1 MSLWSAKDTIP
12 IEQTEKAI
20 SSTNGLSYSAGQVI
34 DIFVPPS
41 TKFFVGKDSYLE
53 FDVEIALPSD
63 SAGDLTRIQL
73 DAETGGNV
81 LIRTLSLFA
90 GHKSQ
95 LLEQI
100 VAYNTMVSIKY
111 DYETND
117 TLKGKRIVE
126 GCTMPIADLRGSNGT
141 SESSLN
147 NHKSNPYYKK
157 VDNATTTTE
166 FTNANYY
173 QKAKITIPIHCG
185 VFASDKV
192 WPNMLTNG
200 VTLSLELESNTNVF
214 RMLDSTSKERRIKAN
229 PKVNGLGAVN
239 GSLLGSGSDTTE
251 VFIEP
256 DNSCFKVENFPFV
269 VGQKF
274 KLTSGTYTDA
284 DLNEG
289 TISQIEVDSDYIKV
303 TTSASLVATGGVDP
317 AATDFFLVDES
328 VASATSFEPSY
339 TISDCKL
346 VLKEVNMGSGY
357 ENDLMSRMK
366 QSGVIN
372 IDVNSV
378 HNYQSSILSSD
389 RVANIRVPV
398 NNSRCRSVIASL
410 VDSTRYAVKDAISAS
425 GTYEFSNATGDS
437 VMRSCRSGL
446 EGLCDQLSEY
456 NWFLNGRLQP
466 SRPVKTSKI
475 ADRQSISAQHIVE
488 IEKSLASS
496 GFIEPLSF
504 EAYNRNFIIGRT
516 LGIQNNMVYD
526 ARGKD
531 FNLQLNYNETA
542 EPLKNKLVNMFVFHI
557 RRFVI
562 KNESVMVIP

>member
-1 MSLWSAKDTIP
+1 MSLWSSKDTIP

-73 DAETGGNV
+73 DGETGGNV

-100 VAYNTMVSIKY
+100 VAYNTMVAIKY

-126 GCTMPIADLRGSNGT
+126 GCNMPIADLRGSNGT

-157 VDNATTTTE
+157 VANATTTTS

-214 RMLDSTSKERRIKAN
+214 RMLDSTSRERRITAN

-239 GSLLGSGSDTTE
+239 GSLAGSGSDTTE

-274 KLTSGTYTDA
+274 KLVSDAYTNA
-284 DLNEG
+284 ALNEG
-289 TISQIEVDSDYIKV
+289 TISQIEVDSDYIKL
-303 TTSASLVATGGVDP
+303 TTSASLTATGAVDP
-317 AATDFFLVDES
+317 TTADFFLVDES
-328 VASATSFEPSY
+328 VTGATTYEPSY

-378 HNYQSSILSSD
+378 HNYQSSILLSD

-410 VDSTRYAVKDAISAS
+410 VDSTRYPVHEAISAT
-425 GTYEFSNATGDS
+425 GTYEISSETGDQT
-437 VMRSCRSGL
+437 MNSCRSGL
-446 EGLCDQLSEY
+446 EGLCDNLSEY

-475 ADRQSISAQHIVE
+475 ANKQSISAQHIVE
-488 IEKSLASS
+488 VEKALSSS

-516 LGIQNNMVYD
+516 LGIQNNMVYN
-526 ARGKD
+526 AIGKD
-531 FNLQLNYNETA
+531 FNLQLNYNE
-542 EPLKNKLVNMFVFHI
+542 PDQPDKNKLVNMFVFHI

-562 KNESVMVIP
+562 KNESVMGVP

>member
-1 MSLWSAKDTIP
+1 MSLWSSKDTIP

-100 VAYNTMVSIKY
+100 VAYNTMVAIKY

-126 GCTMPIADLRGSNGT
+126 GCTQPIADLRGSNGT

-157 VDNATTTTE
+157 VANATTTTE

-214 RMLDSTSKERRIKAN
+214 RMLDSVSKERRIKAN
-229 PKVNGLGAVN
+229 PRVNGLGAVN
-239 GSLLGSGSDTTE
+239 GSLAASGSETTE

-274 KLTSGTYTDA
+274 RLTSATYTNA
-284 DLNEG
+284 DLGIG
-289 TISQIEVDSDYIKV
+289 TIQQIEVDSDYIKV
-303 TTSASLVATGGVDP
+303 TTSASMVATGGVDP
-317 AATDFFLVDES
+317 TTTDFYLVDETVNS
-328 VASATSFEPSY
+328 AASYEPSY

-357 ENDLMSRMK
+357 ENDLMNRMK

-378 HNYQSSILSSD
+378 HNYQSSILASD

-410 VDSTRYAVKDAISAS
+410 TDSTRYAVHNAICGN

-437 VMRSCRSGL
+437 VMRSVRTGL

-456 NWFLNGRLQP
+456 NWFINGRLQP
-466 SRPVKTSKI
+466 SRPVNTSKI

-488 IEKSLASS
+488 VEKSLSSS

-531 FNLQLNYNETA
+531 FNLQLNYNESGV
-542 EPLKNKLVNMFVFHI
+542 PQKNKLVNMFVFHI

-562 KNESVMVIP
+562 KNESVMVVP

>member
-1 MSLWSAKDTIP
+1 MSIWQTKDTIP

-34 DIFVPPS
+34 DIFVPPT

-63 SAGDLTRIQL
+63 STGDLARIQL
-73 DAETGGNV
+73 DAETGANV
-81 LIRTLSLFA
+81 LIKTLSLFS
-90 GHKSQ
+90 GNKSQ

-100 VAYNTMVSIKY
+100 VAYNTMVAIKY

-117 TLKGKRIVE
+117 TVKGKRIVE
-126 GCTMPIADLRGSNGT
+126 GATHAIPDLRGSLGT

-157 VDNATTTTE
+157 VDDATTNTP

-185 VFASDKV
+185 VFSSEKV
-192 WPNMLTNG
+192 WPNMLTMG
-200 VTLSLELESNTNVF
+200 CTLSLELESNTNVF
-214 RMLDSTSKERRIKAN
+214 RMLDTCSQERRIEAN
-229 PKVNGLGAVN
+229 PQVNGLGSVD
-239 GSLLGSGSDTTE
+239 GTLTGSGSNTLE

-256 DNSCFKVENFPFV
+256 ANSNWKVENFPFV

-274 KLTSGTYTDA
+274 KLVNDTYADA

-289 TISQIEVDSDYIKV
+289 TIEQIEMDSGYVKI
-303 TTSASLVATGGVDP
+303 TTSASLVATGAVDP
-317 AATDFFLVDES
+317 TAENFYLVDTS
-328 VASATSFEPSY
+328 IVGASSFNPTY
-339 TISDCKL
+339 TVSDVKL
-346 VLKEVNMGSGY
+346 IVKEVNMGSNY
-357 ENDLMSRMK
+357 ENDLINRMK
-366 QSGVIN
+366 QAGTIN
-372 IDVNSV
+372 IDVTSV
-378 HNYQSSILSSD
+378 QNYQSSILASD

-398 NNSRCRSVIASL
+398 NNSRCRSVIACL
-410 VDSTRYAVKDAISAS
+410 ADSTRYAAKDAISAS
-425 GTYEFSNATGDS
+425 GTYLISNATGDGN
-437 VMRSCRSGL
+437 MRSCRSGL
-446 EGLCDQLSEY
+446 EGLCDRLTEY

-466 SRPVKTSKI
+466 SRPIKTSKI
-475 ADRQSISAQHIVE
+475 ANKQSISAQHIVE
-488 IEKSLASS
+488 VEKALSSS
-496 GFIEPLSF
+496 GFIQPLSF

-516 LGIQNNMVYD
+516 LGIQQNMVYD

-542 EPLKNKLVNMFVFHI
+542 APDKNKLVNMFVFHV
-557 RRFVI
+557 RRFII
-562 KNESVMVIP
+562 KNESVMVVV

>member
-1 MSLWSAKDTIP
+1 MSIWQTKDTIP

-53 FDVEIALPSD
+53 FDVEIALPSN
-63 SAGDLTRIQL
+63 SAGALTRIQL

-81 LIRTLSLFA
+81 LIRTLSLFT
-90 GHKSQ
+90 GNKSQ

-100 VAYNTMVSIKY
+100 VAYNTMVAIKY

-117 TLKGKRIVE
+117 SLKGKRIVE

-141 SESSLN
+141 TESSLN

-157 VDNATTTTE
+157 VADATTTTE

-185 VFASDKV
+185 VFASEKV
-192 WPNMLTNG
+192 FPNMLVSG
-200 VTLSLELESNTNVF
+200 CTLSLELESNTNVF
-214 RMLDSTSKERRIKAN
+214 RMLDSCSKERRIKAN

-239 GSLLGSGSDTTE
+239 GSLAASGSNTLE

-256 DNSCFKVENFPFV
+256 DNSNFKVENFPFV

-274 KLTSGTYTDA
+274 KLVSSTYTNA
-284 DLNEG
+284 SLNDG
-289 TISQIEVDSDYIKV
+289 TIVQIEGASNYVKV
-303 TTSASLVATGGVDP
+303 TTSASLVATGAVDP
-317 AATDFFLVDES
+317 TTTDFFLVDES
-328 VASATSFEPSY
+328 VVSAASFNPTY
-339 TISDCKL
+339 TVSDVKL
-346 VLKEVNMGSGY
+346 VVKEVNMGSNY
-357 ENDLMSRMK
+357 ENDLINRMK
-366 QSGVIN
+366 QAGTIN
-372 IDVNSV
+372 IDVTSV
-378 HNYQSSILSSD
+378 QNYQSSILASD

-398 NNSRCRSVIASL
+398 NNSRCRSVIACL
-410 VDSTRYAVKDAISAS
+410 TDSTRYAAKDAISAS

-466 SRPVKTSKI
+466 SRPVNTSKI
-475 ADRQSISAQHIVE
+475 ADRKSISAQHIVE
-488 IEKSLASS
+488 VEKSLASS
-496 GFIEPLSF
+496 GFIQPLSF

-516 LGIQNNMVYD
+516 LGIQQNMVYD

-542 EPLKNKLVNMFVFHI
+542 QPLKNKLVNMFVFHV
-557 RRFVI
+557 RRFII
-562 KNESVMVIP
+562 KNESVMVEP

>member
-1 MSLWSAKDTIP
+1 MSIWSSKDTIP
-12 IEQTEKAI
+12 IEQTEKSI
-20 SSTNGLSYSAGQVI
+20 SSTNGLSYSAGKVI
-34 DIFVPPS
+34 DIYVPPS

-90 GHKSQ
+90 GHKNQ

-100 VAYNTMVSIKY
+100 VAYNTMVAIKY

-141 SESSLN
+141 TESSLN

-157 VDNATTTTE
+157 VEDGTTDTL
-166 FTNANYY
+166 FTSAAYY

-185 VFASDKV
+185 VFSSEKV

-214 RMLDSTSKERRIKAN
+214 RMLDSTSKERRITAN
-229 PKVNGLGAVN
+229 PLINGLGAIDGILTGN
-239 GSLLGSGSDTTE
+239 GSETTE
-251 VFIEP
+251 VYIEP
-256 DNSCFKVENFPFV
+256 ANSNFKVENFPFV

-274 KLTSGTYTDA
+274 KLVSAAYADA
-284 DLNEG
+284 ALNAG
-289 TISQIEVDSDYIKV
+289 TIEQIESTGGYIKV
-303 TTSASLVATGGVDP
+303 TTSASLVATGPVDP
-317 AATDFFLVDES
+317 TATDFFLCDES
-328 VASATSFEPSY
+328 VVGSGSFEPTY

-346 VLKEVNMGSGY
+346 VVKEVNMGSGY
-357 ENDLMSRMK
+357 ENDLMNRMK

-378 HNYQSSILSSD
+378 HNYQSSILASD

-425 GTYEFSNATGDS
+425 GTYEFSNATGDQ

-446 EGLCDQLSEY
+446 ESICDQLSEY

-466 SRPVKTSKI
+466 SRPVNTSKI

-488 IEKSLASS
+488 VEKALASS

-542 EPLKNKLVNMFVFHI
+542 EPVKNKLVNMFVFHI

-562 KNESVMVIP
+562 KNESVMVVP

>member
-1 MSLWSAKDTIP
+1 MSLWSSKDTIP
-12 IEQTEKAI
+12 IEQTEKSI

-81 LIRTLSLFA
+81 LIKTLSLFA

-100 VAYNTMVSIKY
+100 VAYNTMVAIKY

-141 SESSLN
+141 TESSLN

-157 VDNATTTTE
+157 VDDATTTTE
-166 FTNANYY
+166 FTNANFY

-185 VFASDKV
+185 VFSSDKV
-192 WPNMLTNG
+192 WPNMLVNG
-200 VTLSLELESNTNVF
+200 CTLSLELESNTNVF
-214 RMLDSTSKERRIKAN
+214 RMLDSVSKERRIKAN
-229 PKVNGLGAVN
+229 PRVNGLGAVD
-239 GSLLGSGSDTTE
+239 GTLAASGSETKE
-251 VFIEP
+251 VFIQP

-274 KLTSGTYTDA
+274 KLTSATYTDA
-284 DLNEG
+284 SLNAG
-289 TISQIEVDSDYIKV
+289 TISQIEVDSDYVKV
-303 TTSASLVATGGVDP
+303 TTSASLVATGAVDP
-317 AATDFFLVDES
+317 TTTDFFLVDES
-328 VASATSFEPSY
+328 VVSAASFEPSY
-339 TISDCKL
+339 TVSDCKL
-346 VLKEVNMGSGY
+346 VVKEVNMGSGY

-378 HNYQSSILSSD
+378 HNYQSSILASD

-410 VDSTRYAVKDAISAS
+410 TDSTRYAVKDAISAS

-531 FNLQLNYNETA
+531 FNLQLNYNESA
-542 EPLKNKLVNMFVFHI
+542 APIKNKLVNMFVFHI

-562 KNESVMVIP
+562 KNESVMVVP

>member
-1 MSLWSAKDTIP
+1 MSIWQTKDTIP

-20 SSTNGLSYSAGQVI
+20 SSTNGLSYSAGQII
-34 DIFVPPS
+34 DIFVPPT

-63 SAGDLTRIQL
+63 SAGDLARIQL

-81 LIRTLSLFA
+81 LIRTLSLFS
-90 GHKSQ
+90 GNKSQ

-100 VAYNTMVSIKY
+100 VAYNTMVAIKY

-117 TLKGKRIVE
+117 TVKGKRIVE
-126 GCTMPIADLRGSNGT
+126 GATHAIPDLRGTLGT

-157 VDNATTTTE
+157 VDNATTNTA

-173 QKAKITIPIHCG
+173 QKAKITMPVHCG
-185 VFASDKV
+185 VFASEKV

-214 RMLDSTSKERRIKAN
+214 RMLDSCSKERRIEAN

-239 GSLLGSGSDTTE
+239 GSLAGSGSDTLE

-256 DNSCFKVENFPFV
+256 SNSNWKVENFPFV

-274 KLTSGTYTDA
+274 KLVTDTYANAT
-284 DLNEG
+284 LNEG
-289 TISQIEVDSDYIKV
+289 IISQIEVDSGYIKV
-303 TTSASLVATGGVDP
+303 TTSASLTATGAVDP
-317 AATDFFLVDES
+317 VAEKFYLVDES
-328 VASATSFEPSY
+328 VVSAASFNPTY
-339 TISDCKL
+339 TVSDVKL
-346 VLKEVNMGSGY
+346 IVKEVNMGSNY
-357 ENDLMSRMK
+357 ENDLMNRMK
-366 QSGVIN
+366 QSGTIN
-372 IDVNSV
+372 IDVTSV
-378 HNYQSSILSSD
+378 QNYQSSILASD

-398 NNSRCRSVIASL
+398 NNSRCRSVIACL
-410 VDSTRYAVKDAISAS
+410 TDSTRYSTKDAISAS
-425 GTYEFSNATGDS
+425 GTYIISESTGDG

-446 EGLCDQLSEY
+446 EGICDRLSEY

-466 SRPVKTSKI
+466 SRPIKTSKI
-475 ADRQSISAQHIVE
+475 ANKQSISAQHIVE
-488 IEKSLASS
+488 VEKALSSS
-496 GFIEPLSF
+496 GFIQPLSF

-516 LGIQNNMVYD
+516 LGIQQNMVYD
-526 ARGKD
+526 ARGRD
-531 FNLQLNYNETA
+531 FNLQLNYNESSA
-542 EPLKNKLVNMFVFHI
+542 PDKNKLVNMFVFHI
-557 RRFVI
+557 RRFII
-562 KNESVMVIP
+562 KNESVMVEV

>member
-1 MSLWSAKDTIP
+1 MSLWSSKDTIP
-12 IEQTEKAI
+12 IEQTEKSI

-81 LIRTLSLFA
+81 LIKTLSLFA

-100 VAYNTMVSIKY
+100 VAYNTMVAIKY

-141 SESSLN
+141 TESSLN

-157 VDNATTTTE
+157 VDDATTTTE
-166 FTNANYY
+166 FTNANFY

-185 VFASDKV
+185 VFSSDKV
-192 WPNMLTNG
+192 WPNMLVNG
-200 VTLSLELESNTNVF
+200 CTLSLELESNTNVF
-214 RMLDSTSKERRIKAN
+214 RMLDSVSKERRIKAN
-229 PKVNGLGAVN
+229 PRVNGLGAVD
-239 GSLLGSGSDTTE
+239 GTLAASGSETKE
-251 VFIEP
+251 VFIQP

-274 KLTSGTYTDA
+274 KLTSATYTDA
-284 DLNEG
+284 SLNAG
-289 TISQIEVDSDYIKV
+289 TISQIEVDSDYVKV
-303 TTSASLVATGGVDP
+303 TTSASLVATGAVDP
-317 AATDFFLVDES
+317 TTTDFFLVDES
-328 VASATSFEPSY
+328 VVSAASFEPSY
-339 TISDCKL
+339 TVSDCKL

-378 HNYQSSILSSD
+378 HNYQSSILASD

-410 VDSTRYAVKDAISAS
+410 TDSTRYAVKDAISAS

-531 FNLQLNYNETA
+531 FNLQLNYNESA
-542 EPLKNKLVNMFVFHI
+542 APIKNKLVNMFVFHI

-562 KNESVMVIP
+562 KNESVMVVP

>member
-1 MSLWSAKDTIP
+1 MSLWSSKDTIP

-73 DAETGGNV
+73 DGETGGNV

-100 VAYNTMVSIKY
+100 VAYNTMVAIKY

-157 VDNATTTTE
+157 VDDATTTTS

-269 VGQKF
+269 VGEKF
-274 KLTSGTYTDA
+274 KLTSATYTDA
-284 DLNEG
+284 DLNAG
-289 TISQIEVDSDYIKV
+289 TISQIEIDSDYIKV
-303 TTSASLVATGGVDP
+303 TTSASLVATGAVDP
-317 AATDFFLVDES
+317 TATDFFLVDES

-488 IEKSLASS
+488 IEKALSSS

-562 KNESVMVIP
+562 KNESVMVVP

>member
-1 MSLWSAKDTIP
+1 MSIWQTKDTIP

-20 SSTNGLSYSAGQVI
+20 SSTNGLSYSAGQII
-34 DIFVPPS
+34 DIFVPPT

-63 SAGDLTRIQL
+63 SAGDLARIQL

-81 LIRTLSLFA
+81 LIRTLSLFS
-90 GHKSQ
+90 GNKSQ

-100 VAYNTMVSIKY
+100 VAYNTMVAIKY

-117 TLKGKRIVE
+117 TVKGKRIVE
-126 GCTMPIADLRGSNGT
+126 GATHAIPDLRGTLGT

-157 VDNATTTTE
+157 VDDATTNTA

-185 VFASDKV
+185 VFASEKV
-192 WPNMLTNG
+192 WPNMLTMG

-214 RMLDSTSKERRIKAN
+214 RMLDTCSKERRIEAN
-229 PKVNGLGAVN
+229 PQVNGLGAVN
-239 GSLLGSGSDTTE
+239 GSLAGSGSNTLE

-256 DNSCFKVENFPFV
+256 SNSNWKVENFPFV

-274 KLTSGTYTDA
+274 KLVNDTYADA

-289 TISQIEVDSDYIKV
+289 TIEQIEMDSTYVKV
-303 TTSASLVATGGVDP
+303 TTSASLVATGAVDP
-317 AATDFFLVDES
+317 VAEKFYLVDTS
-328 VASATSFEPSY
+328 IAGATSFNPTY
-339 TISDCKL
+339 TVSDVKL
-346 VLKEVNMGSGY
+346 VVKEVNMGSNY
-357 ENDLMSRMK
+357 ENDLINRMK
-366 QSGVIN
+366 QAGVIN
-372 IDVNSV
+372 IDVTSV
-378 HNYQSSILSSD
+378 QNYQSSILASD

-398 NNSRCRSVIASL
+398 NNSRCRSVIACL
-410 VDSTRYAVKDAISAS
+410 TDSTRYAAKDAISGS
-425 GTYEFSNATGDS
+425 GTYLISDATGDGN
-437 VMRSCRSGL
+437 MRSCRSGL
-446 EGLCDQLSEY
+446 EGLCDRLSEY

-466 SRPVKTSKI
+466 SRPIKTSKI
-475 ADRQSISAQHIVE
+475 ANKQSISAQHIVE
-488 IEKSLASS
+488 VEKALSSS
-496 GFIEPLSF
+496 GFIQPLSF

-516 LGIQNNMVYD
+516 LGIQQNMVYD
-526 ARGKD
+526 ARGRD
-531 FNLQLNYNETA
+531 FNLQLNYNESA
-542 EPLKNKLVNMFVFHI
+542 APDKNKLVNMYVFHV

-562 KNESVMVIP
+562 KNESVMVVV

>member
-100 VAYNTMVSIKY
+100 VAYNTMVAIKY

-126 GCTMPIADLRGSNGT
+126 GCTQPIADLRGSNGT

-157 VDNATTTTE
+157 VANATTNTN

-239 GSLLGSGSDTTE
+239 GSLAGSGSDTTE

-274 KLTSGTYTDA
+274 KLTSATYTDA
-284 DLNEG
+284 SLNAG
-289 TISQIEVDSDYIKV
+289 TISQIEVDSDYVKV
-303 TTSASLVATGGVDP
+303 TTSASLVATGAVDP
-317 AATDFFLVDES
+317 TATDFFLVDES
-328 VASATSFEPSY
+328 VVSATSFEPSY

-378 HNYQSSILSSD
+378 HNYQSSILASD

-398 NNSRCRSVIASL
+398 NNSRCRSVVASL
-410 VDSTRYAVKDAISAS
+410 TDSTRYAVKDAISAS

-542 EPLKNKLVNMFVFHI
+542 SPLKNKLVNMFVFHI

-562 KNESVMVIP
+562 KNESVMVVP

>member
-141 SESSLN
+141 TESSLN
-147 NHKSNPYYKK
+147 NHKSNPYYQK
-157 VDNATTTTE
+157 VANATTDTN
-166 FTNANYY
+166 FTNDNYY

-185 VFASDKV
+185 VFASEKV
-192 WPNMLTNG
+192 FPNMLTNG
-200 VTLSLELESNTNVF
+200 ITLSLELESNTNVF

-239 GSLLGSGSDTTE
+239 GSLAGSGSDTTE

-274 KLTSGTYTDA
+274 KLTSATYTDA

-303 TTSASLVATGGVDP
+303 TTSASLTATGTVDP
-317 AATDFFLVDES
+317 TATDFFLIDES
-328 VASATSFEPSY
+328 VVGATSFEPSY

-357 ENDLMSRMK
+357 ESDLMSRMK

-410 VDSTRYAVKDAISAS
+410 TDSTRYAVKDAISAS

-488 IEKSLASS
+488 IEKALSSS

-516 LGIQNNMVYD
+516 LGIQDNMVYD

-542 EPLKNKLVNMFVFHI
+542 SPAKNKLVNMFVFHI
-557 RRFVI
+557 RRIVI
-562 KNESVMVIP
+562 KNESVMVVP

>member
-100 VAYNTMVSIKY
+100 VAYNTMVAIKY

-126 GCTMPIADLRGSNGT
+126 GCTQPIADLRGSNGT
-141 SESSLN
+141 TESSLN

-157 VDNATTTTE
+157 VDDATTTTE
-166 FTNANYY
+166 FTNANFY
-173 QKAKITIPIHCG
+173 QKAKITIPVHCG

-229 PKVNGLGAVN
+229 PRVNGLGAVN
-239 GSLLGSGSDTTE
+239 GSLAASGSDTTE

-274 KLTSGTYTDA
+274 KLTSATYTDA
-284 DLNEG
+284 SLNAG
-289 TISQIEVDSDYIKV
+289 TISQIEVDSDYVKV
-303 TTSASLVATGGVDP
+303 TTSASLVATGAVDP
-317 AATDFFLVDES
+317 TATDFFLVDES
-328 VASATSFEPSY
+328 VVSATSFEPSY

-346 VLKEVNMGSGY
+346 VVKEVNMGSGY

-378 HNYQSSILSSD
+378 HNYQSSILASD

-398 NNSRCRSVIASL
+398 NNSRCRSVVASL
-410 VDSTRYAVKDAISAS
+410 TDSTRYAVKDAISAS

-466 SRPVKTSKI
+466 SRPVNTSKI

-488 IEKSLASS
+488 IEKSLAST

-516 LGIQNNMVYD
+516 LGIQDNMVYD

-542 EPLKNKLVNMFVFHI
+542 SPVKNKLVNMFVFHI

-562 KNESVMVIP
+562 KNESVMVVP